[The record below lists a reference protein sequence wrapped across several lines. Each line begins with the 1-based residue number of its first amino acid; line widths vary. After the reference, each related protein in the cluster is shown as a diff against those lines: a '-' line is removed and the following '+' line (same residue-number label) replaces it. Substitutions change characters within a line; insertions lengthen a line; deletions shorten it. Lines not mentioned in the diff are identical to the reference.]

1 MNQALNY
8 QGVDDSAP
16 SELQSMIAD
25 SVERLFAQQ
34 ITPEVLARFDAG
46 QAASELW
53 QLVVD
58 NGLPGALVPEEAG
71 GSGANWLEVSPV
83 LRAIGYWKA
92 PLALSETMLS
102 AMLLARAG
110 LEVPEGPITL
120 IQAGHN
126 GDLQLSDDGHLNG
139 SAANVPWARS
149 CQWAVVADA
158 CGRVALVD
166 LQHPLIRL
174 EAGSNFAGEERD
186 TVHFTATPVK
196 ALKALRVADVTEP
209 VWLFGALMR
218 ACMLVGALE
227 SSLDQAVDYANERAQ
242 FGKAIGKFQAIQQQ
256 LAQMAG
262 AIGLARTA
270 TQVALHSACQAM
282 SAQPGS
288 QSSLLFDV
296 AVAKVCAGEAAT
308 LATSVAHQVHGAI
321 GFTHEH
327 TLHFATRRLWSWRD
341 EFGSDAQWAEVLG
354 QAAIAAGGEGFWAAL
369 TARELHPV

>member
-1 MNQALNY
+1 MNSALNL
-8 QGVDDSAP
+8 DHTNDSAP

-25 SVERLFAQQ
+25 SVERLFAER

-46 QAASELW
+46 HAASELW
-53 QLVVD
+53 QQVVD
-58 NGLPGALVPEEAG
+58 NGLPGALVAEEAG
-71 GSGANWLEVSPV
+71 GSGASWLEASPI

-92 PLALSETMLS
+92 PLPLSETMLAS
-102 AMLLARAG
+102 LLLASAG
-110 LEVPEGPITL
+110 LQVPEGPITL
-120 IQAGHN
+120 IQVGRL
-126 GDLQLSDDGHLNG
+126 GDLSLSADGLLNG
-139 SAANVPWARS
+139 RAVNVPWARS
-149 CQWAVVADA
+149 CRWALVANDD
-158 CGRVALVD
+158 GRVALVD
-166 LQHPLIRL
+166 LRQAQVSL

-186 TVHFTATPVK
+186 ILTFVATAVQ
-196 ALKALRVADVTEP
+196 AIGHLRLPDVAEP
-209 VWLFGALMR
+209 VWLLGALAR

-227 SSLDQAVDYANERAQ
+227 SSLDQAVAYANERAQ

-262 AIGLARTA
+262 VIGAARTA
-270 TQVALHSACQAM
+270 TQVALHSACQAL
-282 SAQPGS
+282 QGKPGS
-288 QSSLLFDV
+288 GSCLAFDI

-354 QAAIAAGGEGFWAAL
+354 QAAIAAGSQGFWAGL
-369 TARELHPV
+369 TARQL